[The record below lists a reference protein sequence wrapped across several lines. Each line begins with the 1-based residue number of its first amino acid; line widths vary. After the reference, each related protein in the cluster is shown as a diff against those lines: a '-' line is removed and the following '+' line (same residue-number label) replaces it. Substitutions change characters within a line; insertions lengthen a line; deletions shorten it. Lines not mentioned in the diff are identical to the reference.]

1 MKILI
6 TGTAGFIGFWT
17 AQSLSAQGHEVIGA
31 DRYSNFYSTK
41 LKEMRSGILKKDF
54 NIKTINLDLSED
66 LSVKELFNQ
75 NPVEC
80 VIHLAA
86 QPGVRLPASQR
97 DVYVKDNM
105 LAHFN
110 VLNQVLLREVPYFL
124 YASSSSVYGDLNV
137 EKLREGIAN
146 LRPNSFYGTTK
157 LINEQISEN
166 LTNDSSTRSRG
177 LRFFSVYGPW
187 GRPDMAYSKIIA
199 ALETGEIFNVFG
211 DTSVLRDFT
220 YISDV
225 VESISLLLTNLS
237 NQPEGYSDVVNVGGG
252 RPVSLAEVIATLEE
266 LSEKKLNL
274 AFLNRDNRDVIS
286 TDADTTRLFSLTS
299 NLPQIDINEGL
310 ARTYNWA
317 TSNGINSGWMN

>member
-17 AQSLSAQGHEVIGA
+17 AQSLSAQGHQVIGA
-31 DRYSNFYSTK
+31 DRFSNFYSTK
-41 LKEMRSGILKKDF
+41 LKENRSKILQKDF
-54 NIKTINLDLSED
+54 NVKTFNLDLSD
-66 LSVKELFNQ
+66 NLLLAKLLDK

-86 QPGVRLPASQR
+86 QPGVRLPSSQR
-97 DVYVKDNM
+97 DVYVKDNL

-124 YASSSSVYGDLNV
+124 YASSSSVYGDISV
-137 EKLREGIAN
+137 EKLHEGITN
-146 LRPNSFYGTTK
+146 LKPNSFYGVTK
-157 LINEQISEN
+157 QINEQITQN
-166 LTNDSSTRSRG
+166 LTKDSSTRSRG

-199 ALETGEIFNVFG
+199 ALQTGEIFSVFG
-211 DTSVLRDFT
+211 NTTVERDFT

-225 VESISLLLTNLS
+225 VESISLLLKNLS
-237 NQPEGYSDVVNVGGG
+237 NQDEGYSDVVNVGGG
-252 RPVSLAEVIATLEE
+252 RPASLAEVIARLEE
-266 LSEKKLNL
+266 LSEKKLHL
-274 AFLNRDNRDVIS
+274 EFLNRDNRDVMS

-299 NLPQIDINEGL
+299 NLPQIDIKEGL
-310 ARTYNWA
+310 ARTYDWA
-317 TSNGINSGWMN
+317 TSRSMKSDWKM